1 MQLGYGDGGA
11 TVVAWSRAGM
21 AARAPVADIG
31 RMKKELWLRL
41 KRYHFDALVPAHL
54 MDHVTA
60 AFGGADASTKAF
72 GSKLARKLGWTTAF
86 SLRAIGEYKKFVYLG
101 VASEIS
107 VTPSRVID
115 QVWHEHL
122 LFSRAYRDFCRDVL
136 GREFDHHPELVPTTD
151 QTEVF
156 QAQYEATLDLYVAE
170 FNTHPPVDI
179 WGTPKFSTSGGRNAG
194 RTPRKNAGDGG
205 SSSSNDDAP
214 LYLLFDG
221 NSDVGGDAH
230 QAMPEFG
237 GGGAFAGGGGGSA
250 WSGDSTSHGHADAA
264 ATGHSD
270 DAGSGDSGDGGGS
283 GCSSSCGGGG
293 CSS

>member
-1 MQLGYGDGGA
+1 MQQGYGGGGA
-11 TVVAWSRAGM
+11 TVAAPVTAGM
-21 AARAPVADIG
+21 AARAPAANI
-31 RMKKELWLRL
+31 RSHEKELWLRL

-72 GSKLARKLGWTTAF
+72 ASKLARKLGWTTAF
-86 SLRAIGEYKKFVYLG
+86 SIRAIGEYKKFVYLG
-101 VASEIS
+101 VASEIN

-122 LFSRAYRDFCRDVL
+122 LFSRAYRGFCRDVL
-136 GREFDHHPELVPTTD
+136 GREFDHHPELVPTAD
-151 QTEVF
+151 QTDVF
-156 QAQYEATLDLYVAE
+156 QVQYAATLDLYFAE
-170 FNTHPPVDI
+170 FNTLPPEDI
-179 WGTPKFSTSGGRNAG
+179 WGTPKFSTSGVRNARRPPKQG
-194 RTPRKNAGDGG
+194 GDGG

-214 LYLLFDG
+214 LYLLFSG
-221 NSDVGGDAH
+221 NGNFGGDAH
-230 QAMPEFG
+230 QSMPEFG

-250 WSGDSTSHGHADAA
+250 WSGDSTSHAHADAA

-270 DAGSGDSGDGGGS
+270 DAGSGDSGDSGGS